1 MKNAQRIILVV
12 LLAAPLALA
21 VIYACEFLA
30 VDAALDAGA
39 SYDYREGRADSTQSH
54 PYIPFSER
62 HGTLRKVSGW
72 SMLGVVCY
80 AVVVIVRR
88 VKTNA
93 AEPTGST

>member
-1 MKNAQRIILVV
+1 MKRAEWILLAV

-21 VIYACEFLA
+21 VIYAREFLA

-39 SYDYREGRADSTQSH
+39 SYDYREGRADYAQSH

-62 HGTLRKVSGW
+62 HGILRNVSGW
-72 SMLGVVCY
+72 SMLGVVGY

-88 VKTNA
+88 VKTHA
-93 AEPTGST
+93 AEPAGST